1 MIQHEILTGE
11 EFFSELRANTL
22 SDYPNDIYT
31 SVSEDDSS
39 SGYSSDSGDTNIR
52 PTRRQKS
59 LMIDSDRYSQNETHG
74 AGECTFASAE
84 EWTEDNISWK

>member
-1 MIQHEILTGE
+1 MIQHEILTEE
-11 EFFSELRANTL
+11 EFFSEFHANTL
-22 SDYPNDIYT
+22 SDYPNDTYT

-59 LMIDSDRYSQNETHG
+59 LMIDSDT
-74 AGECTFASAE
+74 
-84 EWTEDNISWK
+84 